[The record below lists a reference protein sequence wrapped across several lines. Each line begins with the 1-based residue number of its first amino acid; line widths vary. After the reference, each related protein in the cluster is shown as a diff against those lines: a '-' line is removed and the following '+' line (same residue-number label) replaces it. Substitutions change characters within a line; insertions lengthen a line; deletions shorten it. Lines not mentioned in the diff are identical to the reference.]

1 LVLINSINNFDLKYK
16 LKEMGNFGATEIILI
31 LLVVV
36 LLFGGRKIPELM
48 KGIGQGMKEFK
59 KASRVEDDADKM
71 SAERKEEEK
80 NKV

>member
-1 LVLINSINNFDLKYK
+1 
-16 LKEMGNFGATEIILI
+16 MGDIGFTEILLI

-59 KASRVEDDADKM
+59 KASRLDDEPEK
-71 SAERKEEEK
+71 KEEIKEDK
-80 NKV
+80 KS

>member
-1 LVLINSINNFDLKYK
+1 
-16 LKEMGNFGATEIILI
+16 MGKIGFTEILLI

-59 KASRVEDDADKM
+59 KASKFDP
-71 SAERKEEEK
+71 EEEK
-80 NKV
+80 KENVPEKDKGFH

>member
-1 LVLINSINNFDLKYK
+1 
-16 LKEMGNFGATEIILI
+16 MGKFGATEIILI

-59 KASRVEDDADKM
+59 KASRVEDDTDKM
-71 SAERKEEEK
+71 SAEQKKEEEK
-80 NKV
+80 K

>member
-1 LVLINSINNFDLKYK
+1 
-16 LKEMGNFGATEIILI
+16 MGKFGITEIILI

-59 KASRVEDDADKM
+59 KASKFDPDAEENKEVATKDKF
-71 SAERKEEEK
+71 
-80 NKV
+80 